1 MFLRFVNVLVESVI
15 IIIRRLGKMFNIG
28 GIRHIYKS
36 IKYFF
41 RIMGLAFAS

>member
-1 MFLRFVNVLVESVI
+1 MFLRFVNVLVESV